1 MNAKE
6 KREFIK
12 SLCNRIRD
20 DLVAKVPEMPEEWD
34 GHELRAL
41 LEDAAIGA
49 NLGQCTSKA
58 GRTIYPYR
66 EYDKKR
72 RKAFEN
78 ECAVR
83 DL

>member
-1 MNAKE
+1 MNANE
-6 KREFIK
+6 KREFIAA
-12 SLCNRIRD
+12 LCNRIRD
-20 DLVAKVPEMPEEWD
+20 ELIAKVPKMPEEWD

-49 NLGQCTSKA
+49 NMGQCASRA

-66 EYDKKR
+66 KGDKAR

-83 DL
+83 NL